1 MREGQELT
9 TDDPELDGLDPVKL
23 KLLKQA
29 YKKRDEAMEKAW
41 QIGREAEIVTRAELK
56 RSEQRTVRKAQLLER
71 IANQVQSI
79 QELVRDIP
87 SVP

>member
-1 MREGQELT
+1 VREGQELT